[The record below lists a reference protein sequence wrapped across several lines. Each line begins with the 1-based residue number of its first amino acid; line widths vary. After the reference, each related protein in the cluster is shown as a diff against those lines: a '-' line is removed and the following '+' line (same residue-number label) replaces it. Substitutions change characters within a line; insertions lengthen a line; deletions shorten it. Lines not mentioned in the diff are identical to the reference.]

1 LSDSDKIYR
10 DTAHKFGITDIS
22 FYPFDS
28 LAFLSS
34 SYDHTLKLFSSE
46 TLTASASFDLNSVV
60 YSHAVSPI
68 AAHLLVA
75 CATQHPVVRLV
86 DLRTGAAAHAL
97 AGHAGAVLTVGWSP
111 IDEHVLASGGTDG
124 TIRFWDI
131 RRSAGQLGVLDLED
145 SVGILGYNGSGG
157 GARPVSRGKA
167 HMGPVNGLVWA
178 DDGRHLV
185 STGHDEKIRV
195 WNTIQGSN
203 TLANF
208 GPLVKNRNLSRQL
221 PCLVPS
227 NFVGSGE
234 DILFFPS
241 EKEILMYQLFEGKLL
256 KRFRNPGSSQNI
268 DSSASAKMTNLKSRV
283 VDLAWRPHSVE
294 LYSGHGDGTIRAWKP
309 RLPEDIAADDEERE
323 QEIAEENER
332 KRKRQVLEDVFQDL
346 TRKKM
351 IFS

>member
-1 LSDSDKIYR
+1 MYR
-10 DTAHKFGITDIS
+10 GSAHKFGITDIS

-60 YSHAVSPI
+60 YAHAVSPI

-75 CATQHPVVRLV
+75 CATQHPIVRLV

-111 IDEHVLASGGTDG
+111 IDEHILASGGTDG

-145 SVGILGYNGSGG
+145 SVGILGDDGLGKGSKS
-157 GARPVSRGKA
+157 VSQAKA
-167 HMGPVNGLVWA
+167 HLGPVNGLVWA

-203 TLANF
+203 TLASF
-208 GPLVKNRNLSRQL
+208 GPLVKNKTLSRQL

-227 NFVGSGE
+227 NFVGGGE
-234 DILFFPS
+234 DVFFFPS

-256 KRFRNPGSSQNI
+256 KRFQNPGSSQSI
-268 DSSASAKMTNLKSRV
+268 DLGVRAKRASLKSRV
-283 VDLAWRPHSVE
+283 VDLAWRHHSVE
-294 LYSGHGDGTIRAWKP
+294 FYSGHGDGTIRAWKP
-309 RLPEDIAADDEERE
+309 RLPEDIAADNDERE

>member
-1 LSDSDKIYR
+1 MILTKYR
-10 DTAHKFGITDIS
+10 GSAHKFGITDIS

-60 YSHAVSPI
+60 YAHAVSPI

-75 CATQHPVVRLV
+75 CATQHPNVRLV

-97 AGHAGAVLTVGWSP
+97 AGHTGAVLTVGWSP
-111 IDEHVLASGGTDG
+111 IDEHILASGGTDG

-131 RRSAGQLGVLDLED
+131 RRSAGQLGLLDLED
-145 SVGILGYNGSGG
+145 SVGILGYDGSGT

-167 HMGPVNGLVWA
+167 HKGPVNGLVWV

-185 STGHDEKIRV
+185 STGHDEEIRV

-234 DILFFPS
+234 DVLFFPS

-256 KRFRNPGSSQNI
+256 KRFRNPGSSQST
-268 DSSASAKMTNLKSRV
+268 DLGASAKFVSLKSRV
-283 VDLAWRPHSVE
+283 VDLAWRHHSVE

-309 RLPEDIAADDEERE
+309 RLPEDVAADDDERE